1 MHPRILPAREKALT
15 STNCCRMVTTT
26 TAFSNAVQFFMCPY
40 IHCLQSRWTRVVRT
54 TAHSLTHHLPS
65 FQNHITTKLTL
76 LISPSSPHPYIYY
89 KTYSHARARS
99 HQLHAR
105 RGARTPHLGRHWS
118 NHRETN
124 SPSFA
129 RHHVTPRYLSA
140 MAIACNPVARRAHI
154 GLVFRISS

>member
-1 MHPRILPAREKALT
+1 MTVPLSATSGGSVWAALLG
-15 STNCCRMVTTT
+15 
-26 TAFSNAVQFFMCPY
+26 AVDNGDKGGQGAP
-40 IHCLQSRWTRVVRT
+40 LELVVRQFVILLI
-54 TAHSLTHHLPS
+54 HG
-65 FQNHITTKLTL
+65 KLTL

-89 KTYSHARARS
+89 KTHSHARARS
-99 HQLHAR
+99 HQLHAS

-129 RHHVTPRYLSA
+129 RHRVTPRYLSA

-154 GLVFRISS
+154 PSWTRRLAKVAKNSACWDVDMGSSTDR